1 MQHKMKAWL
10 RTDLRSLLARLP
22 FLASLLICLVGIAGE
37 ADAAVLFQ
45 AGDRQDAI
53 LIPADV
59 DLWEFDDRVGLRGG
73 SESLLLLSLSTSPN
87 DVVHALTI
95 PHHDL
100 TPVTWNSLFEIE
112 QDARRFTFN
121 LVLQEQWGYGPI
133 QLPIGAVNL
142 ASTSPVVPLTPAPSS
157 ALLFVPA
164 LVGLLGV
171 LLREQS
177 CVATSEPAG
186 DAQPSPRSAGM
197 SICIPVLSMDVEF
210 AASIRDHLHRVGHGI
225 RLVSTTEEVMQ
236 LTDHSSPSLL
246 LIDHRISDWDILR
259 TNPALRHVPLMIV
272 VPCGGVYGEQQSLSD
287 LERGADGIH
296 EFRDGHRLFTAKVG
310 AYLRRMGHDVT
321 RRGLYRLGS
330 VELDADVHE
339 VRVAGQP
346 IQLSSKPFAI
356 LQTLMQAPSKV
367 FSRHE
372 LVDRVWGPQFA
383 IGEHTLD
390 VHVHALRHHLQRDP
404 NGLCQLVTIK
414 GVGFKLKAVDV
425 VSGSSRTKSRPT
437 ALPLSTFGPIELR
450 ATADAKLGN
459 GGIVIDHSQATC
471 RIPVLTRAGRRRHVG
486 MPRKATAMS
495 HLHDAALA
503 G

>member
-10 RTDLRSLLARLP
+10 RTDLRSFWGRLL

-45 AGDRQDAI
+45 AGDRQVAI

-59 DLWEFDDRVGLRGG
+59 DLWEFDDRVGLRGE
-73 SESLLLLSLSTSPN
+73 SESMLLSLSTSPN
-87 DVVHALTI
+87 DLVHALTI

-142 ASTSPVVPLTPAPSS
+142 ASTSPVVTLAPAPSS

-164 LVGLLGV
+164 LVGLFGV

-210 AASIRDHLHRVGHGI
+210 AASIRDHLQRVGHGI
-225 RLVSTTEEVMQ
+225 RLVSTTDEVM
-236 LTDHSSPSLL
+236 LFTDHTSPSLL

-272 VPCGGVYGEQQSLSD
+272 VPCGGVYGEQQSMSD
-287 LERGADGIH
+287 LERGADGMH
-296 EFRDGHRLFTAKVG
+296 DFRQGSRLFIAKVD
-310 AYLRRMGHDVT
+310 AYLRRAGHEIVS
-321 RRGLYRLGS
+321 RGLYQVGAL
-330 VELDADVHE
+330 ELDADIHE
-339 VRVAGQP
+339 AKIAGQRLT
-346 IQLSSKPFAI
+346 LSAKPFAI
-356 LQTLMQAPSKV
+356 LKTLIQAPSRV
-367 FSRHE
+367 FSRSE

-390 VHVHALRHHLQRDP
+390 VHVHALRRQLDRDP
-404 NGLCQLVTIK
+404 RGLCRLVTIK
-414 GVGFKLKAVDV
+414 GVGFKLKAVDA
-425 VSGSSRTKSRPT
+425 VSYSSKTKSHPT
-437 ALPLSTFGPIELR
+437 TVPISTAGPVELR
-450 ATADAKLGN
+450 TTADAKPGN
-459 GGIVIDHSQATC
+459 GGTVTSHSQAAC
-471 RIPVLTRAGRRRHVG
+471 RIPVLKRVGRRRHVG
-486 MPRKATAMS
+486 VPRRATATS
-495 HLHDAALA
+495 HLHDGALA